1 MKSTEGDNMIRSKD
15 KCSERVLSA
24 FFAENLMTS
33 FMSQLD
39 EALLSRVRKSQGNL
53 KELEKTFEETRKKIE
68 ELSEKFGEE
77 SKNLIES
84 IEKSRE
90 VNKQIVEDLEKSG
103 ADISKISEVVL
114 SSINKTSHTLSMFS
128 EIQSMAIEIT
138 KIAKQT
144 NLLAL
149 NASIEAARAG
159 EFGKGFAVVASEVQ
173 KLAGESNKVAK
184 SITDQVRELSKAV
197 SEALESTKLV
207 GEIFTSVQ
215 KSLQQLMEFM
225 QSNYTLLYRI
235 AELLS
240 GTRENL
246 LEEKNNFDRAL
257 EVMEKTVEK
266 FETLSRVI
274 SSVVKAQMKLKDVN
288 I

>member
-1 MKSTEGDNMIRSKD
+1 MADITNETLEKMS
-15 KCSERVLSA
+15 SA

-39 EALLSRVRKSQGNL
+39 ETLVSRVRTVQENIR
-53 KELEKTFEETRKKIE
+53 ELEKVFEGMQERIS
-68 ELSEKFGEE
+68 ELSSKFEQQSVEIVSSVEE
-77 SKNLIES
+77 SQRVSDEIASEL
-84 IEKSRE
+84 R
-90 VNKQIVEDLEKSG
+90 KSG
-103 ADISKISEVVL
+103 ADISKINDVVM
-114 SSINKTSHTLSMFS
+114 SSIAKTSETLSMFS
-128 EIQSMAIEIT
+128 NIQNMVTEIT

-159 EFGKGFAVVASEVQ
+159 ESGKGFAVVASEVQ

-184 SITDQVRELSKAV
+184 DITGQVKELSVAV
-197 SEALESTKLV
+197 SQALDSIKIV
-207 GEIFTSVQ
+207 GEIFATIQS
-215 KSLQQLMEFM
+215 SLE
-225 QSNYTLLYRI
+225 QSMTFLQTNSSLLSHV

-240 GTRENL
+240 STKVNLEQEN
-246 LEEKNNFDRAL
+246 EHFVEATD
-257 EVMEKTVEK
+257 VMRQAAEK

-274 SSVVKAQMKLKDVN
+274 SSIVKAQIKLKDLK

>member
-1 MKSTEGDNMIRSKD
+1 MADITNETLEKMS
-15 KCSERVLSA
+15 SA

-39 EALLSRVRKSQGNL
+39 EALVSRVRTVQENIR
-53 KELEKTFEETRKKIE
+53 ELEKVFEGMQERIS
-68 ELSEKFGEE
+68 ELSSKFEQQSVEIVSSVEE
-77 SKNLIES
+77 SQRVSDEIASEL
-84 IEKSRE
+84 R
-90 VNKQIVEDLEKSG
+90 KSG
-103 ADISKISEVVL
+103 ADISKINDVVM
-114 SSINKTSHTLSMFS
+114 SSIAKTSETLSMFS
-128 EIQSMAIEIT
+128 NIQNMVTEIT

-159 EFGKGFAVVASEVQ
+159 ESGKGFAVVASEVQ

-184 SITDQVRELSKAV
+184 DITGQVKELSVAV
-197 SEALESTKLV
+197 SQALDSIKIM
-207 GEIFTSVQ
+207 GEIFATIQS
-215 KSLQQLMEFM
+215 SLE
-225 QSNYTLLYRI
+225 QSMTFLQTNSSLLSHV

-240 GTRENL
+240 STKVNLEQEN
-246 LEEKNNFDRAL
+246 EHFVEATD
-257 EVMEKTVEK
+257 VMRQAAEK

-274 SSVVKAQMKLKDVN
+274 SSIVKAQIKLKDLK

>member
-1 MKSTEGDNMIRSKD
+1 MADINNETLEKMS
-15 KCSERVLSA
+15 SA

-39 EALLSRVRKSQGNL
+39 EALVSRVRTVQENIR
-53 KELEKTFEETRKKIE
+53 ELEKVFEGMQKRVS
-68 ELSEKFGEE
+68 ELSSKFEQESVEIVNSVEE
-77 SKNLIES
+77 SQ
-84 IEKSRE
+84 R
-90 VNKQIVEDLEKSG
+90 VNDEITSELRKSG
-103 ADISKISEVVL
+103 ADISKINDVVV
-114 SSINKTSHTLSMFS
+114 SSVAKTSETLHMFS
-128 EIQSMAIEIT
+128 NIQNMVTEIT

-159 EFGKGFAVVASEVQ
+159 ESGKGFAVVASEVQ

-184 SITDQVRELSKAV
+184 DITGQVKELSVAV
-197 SEALESTKLV
+197 SQALDSIKIV
-207 GEIFTSVQ
+207 GEIFATIQSSLEQSMTFLQTNSV
-215 KSLQQLMEFM
+215 
-225 QSNYTLLYRI
+225 LLSHV

-240 GTRENL
+240 NTKVDLEQEN
-246 LEEKNNFDRAL
+246 EHFIEAKD
-257 EVMEKTVEK
+257 VMGQATEK

-274 SSVVKAQMKLKDVN
+274 SSIVKAQIKLKDLK